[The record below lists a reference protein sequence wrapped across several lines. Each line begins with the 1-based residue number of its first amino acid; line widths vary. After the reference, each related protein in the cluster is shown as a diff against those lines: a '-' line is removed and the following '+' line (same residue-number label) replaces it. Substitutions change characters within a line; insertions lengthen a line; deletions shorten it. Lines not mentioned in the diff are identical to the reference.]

1 MLCRGVVSQLCGD
14 ACRRRCC
21 SSIDS
26 PRGGVEAI
34 GSAIARSAAYDVREE
49 GSSPV
54 TDRDLGMH
62 RRITRRDFLNGV
74 ALAVGGTAFLP
85 NWGAALLGA
94 DAGTSLAAVQ
104 TTGRSVYPPALTGL
118 RGSHAGSFE
127 AFHALKDGTFWDTAG
142 SIVSTRET
150 YDLAVVGG
158 GISGLAAAYYYRK
171 AVGKRA
177 RIIVLDNHDDFGGH
191 AKRNEFTA
199 NGRMY
204 LGFGGTQS
212 IDSPAPYSP
221 VAKALIAELGID
233 VLRRAQVLDAN
244 LYTGLGLRRAFF
256 FDKETFGVDRL
267 VGGYSHQLPDAFLD
281 AAPLSAAVKHDVRRL
296 FADQWDPMPELSSA
310 DRKVQLARMS
320 YTHFLT
326 HVWHLDPGVLPLF
339 QTRTHGLFGV
349 GIDAVPAQDAWGL
362 GLPGFQGMH
371 LDPGAGPGQ
380 NRDAIRHPEA
390 EDYFFHF
397 PDGNASVARLLV
409 RRLIPGAIPGSTMDD
424 VVTAQAN
431 YAWLDMKGSPVRIRL
446 NSTVVRVRHDGPAA
460 SARGV
465 EVVYVRGGRLHRV
478 WARAVV
484 LACWHSVIPYL
495 CPDLPVRQQAALE
508 YAVKVPLVYTN
519 VFIRQWTAFQ
529 HLGVHASVS
538 PGLWHTSV
546 RLDAPVSLG
555 SYRFSRSP
563 AEPIVLHLS
572 KTPCKPGLEARAQHR
587 AGRME
592 LLSTSFETIERHIRE
607 QLARMVG
614 DGGFDPAD
622 DILAITVNR
631 WPHGYAYQ
639 YNSLSDPF
647 WLEGGEPPCVIAR
660 QRVGRIAIA
669 NTDAAAYAYT
679 DAAIDQAHRAVHEI
693 LDLR

>member
-1 MLCRGVVSQLCGD
+1 
-14 ACRRRCC
+14 
-21 SSIDS
+21 
-26 PRGGVEAI
+26 
-34 GSAIARSAAYDVREE
+34 
-49 GSSPV
+49 V

-74 ALAVGGTAFLP
+74 AMAVGGAVILP
-85 NWGAALLGA
+85 HRAASLQGNDA
-94 DAGTSLAAVQ
+94 DNSPAAVR
-104 TTGRSVYPPALTGL
+104 TTARSNYPPALTGL

-127 AFHALKDGTFWDTAG
+127 AFHALRDGTFWDTAG
-142 SIVSTRET
+142 PIVSARER

-171 AVGKRA
+171 AVGTKA
-177 RIIVLDNHDDFGGH
+177 RIIILDNHDDFGGH

-199 NGRMY
+199 DGRTY

-233 VLRRAQVLDAN
+233 VSRAAQVLDPN
-244 LYTGLGLRRAFF
+244 LYQELGLQRAFF
-256 FDKETFGVDRL
+256 FDKETFGVDQL
-267 VGGYSHQLPDAFLD
+267 VVGYSHQLPDAFLN
-281 AAPLSAAVKHDVRRL
+281 AAPLSEAVKQGVRRL
-296 FADQWDPMPELSSA
+296 LTDQWDPMPRLSSA
-310 DRKVQLARMS
+310 DKKARLARMS
-320 YTHFLT
+320 YAHFLT

-362 GLPGFQGMH
+362 GFPGFQGMH

-380 NRDAIRHPEA
+380 NYDAIRHPEA
-390 EDYFFHF
+390 ADYFFHF
-397 PDGNASVARLLV
+397 PDGHASVARLLV
-409 RRLIPGAIPGSTMDD
+409 RRLIPRAIPGSIMDD
-424 VVTAQAN
+424 VVTAKAN
-431 YAWLDMKGSPVRIRL
+431 YARLDMQESPVRIRL
-446 NSTVVRVRHDGPAA
+446 NSTVVRVRHDRLGA
-460 SARGV
+460 SPRGV

-495 CPDLPVRQQAALE
+495 CPDLPEHQRAALA

-519 VFIRQWTAFQ
+519 VLIRRWTAFQ
-529 HLGVHASVS
+529 RLGARAIVS
-538 PGLWHTSV
+538 PGFWHTSV

-555 SYRFSRSP
+555 SYRSSRSP
-563 AEPIVLHLS
+563 DEPIVLHLS
-572 KTPCKPGLEARAQHR
+572 KSPCKPGLEARAQHR
-587 AGRME
+587 AGRVE
-592 LLSTSFETIERHIRE
+592 LLFTPFETIERHIRE
-607 QLARMVG
+607 QLARLLG
-614 DGGFDPAD
+614 SGGFDPAV

-647 WLEGGEPPCVIAR
+647 WLEGGEPPCVVAR
-660 QRVGRIAIA
+660 QRIGRIAIA
-669 NTDAAAYAYT
+669 NADSAAYAYT

-693 LDLR
+693 LALR

>member
-1 MLCRGVVSQLCGD
+1 
-14 ACRRRCC
+14 
-21 SSIDS
+21 
-26 PRGGVEAI
+26 
-34 GSAIARSAAYDVREE
+34 
-49 GSSPV
+49 
-54 TDRDLGMH
+54 MH

-74 ALAVGGTAFLP
+74 ALAVGGAGISPL
-85 NWGAALLGA
+85 WEAVLLEAGAGDPPA
-94 DAGTSLAAVQ
+94 SMQ

-127 AFHALKDGTFWDTAG
+127 TFHALKDGTFWDTAG
-142 SIVSTRET
+142 SIVSTGET

-171 AVGKRA
+171 AVGKKA
-177 RIIVLDNHDDFGGH
+177 RIIILDNHDDFGGH

-199 NGRMY
+199 NGRLY

-233 VLRRAQVLDAN
+233 VSRSAQVLDPN
-244 LYTGLGLRRAFF
+244 LYAGLGLQRAFF
-256 FDKETFGVDRL
+256 FDKETFGVDQL
-267 VGGYSHQLPDAFLD
+267 VSGYSRQLSDEFLR
-281 AAPLSAAVKHDVRRL
+281 AAPLSEEVKRDVRRL
-296 FADQWDPMPELSSA
+296 LSDRWDPMAGLSSA
-310 DRKVQLARMS
+310 GKKARLARMS
-320 YTHFLT
+320 YAHFLT
-326 HVWHLDPGVLPLF
+326 DVWHLDDGVLPLF

-362 GLPGFQGMH
+362 GLPGFQGMQ

-380 NRDAIRHPEA
+380 NHDAIRHPEA

-409 RRLIPGAIPGSTMDD
+409 RRLIPGAIPGTSMDD
-424 VVTAQAN
+424 VVTARAD
-431 YAWLDMKGSPVRIRL
+431 YARLDMKSSPVKLRL
-446 NSTVVRVRHDGPAA
+446 SSTVVRVRHDRPGAL
-460 SARGV
+460 ARGV
-465 EVVYVRGGRLHRV
+465 EVVYVQSGKLHRV
-478 WARAVV
+478 WARAAV

-495 CPDLPVRQQAALE
+495 CPELPEPQRAALA
-508 YAVKVPLVYTN
+508 YAIKVPLVYTN

-529 HLGVHASVS
+529 RLGVHAIAS

-546 RLDAPVSLG
+546 RLDTPVSLG
-555 SYRFSRSP
+555 AYRSSRSP
-563 AEPIVLHLS
+563 DEPIVLHLS
-572 KTPCKPGLEARAQHR
+572 KTPCQPGLEARAQHR

-592 LLSTSFETIERHIRE
+592 LLSTPFDTIERRIRE
-607 QLARMVG
+607 QLVRLLGSA
-614 DGGFDPAD
+614 GFDPAD

-647 WLEGGEPPCVIAR
+647 WLEGGEPPCLVAR
-660 QRVGRIAIA
+660 QRLGRIAIA
-669 NTDAAAYAYT
+669 NSDAAAYAYT

-693 LDLR
+693 LELR